1 MENRLDSAREPNAG
15 IDALHAAFLS
25 ILPRIEAYARFYFR
39 GARPTRRADLVA
51 EVVALAWKW
60 FARLAERGMDGC
72 RFAPTLARFAARAV
86 RCGRRVCGQEKDQ
99 DALSPLAQMRRCF
112 VVSTLPEFS
121 TLSGNPLAEALQD
134 NTHTPPDEQ
143 ACFRLDFPAWLGR
156 LGARNRSIAED
167 MALGH
172 RTEELA
178 RTYGIS
184 PGRVSQLRREF
195 HIDWER
201 FCGGPVA

>member
-1 MENRLDSAREPNAG
+1 VAHGRFFFR
-15 IDALHAAFLS
+15 
-25 ILPRIEAYARFYFR
+25 RI
-39 GARPTRRADLVA
+39 RRADRRE
-51 EVVALAWKW
+51 EVLQEMIALSWKW
-60 FARLAERGMDGC
+60 FARLAERGKDAT
-72 RFAPTLARFAARAV
+72 RFPRALASYAARAV
-86 RCGRRVCGQEKDQ
+86 KSGRKVCGQEPDR

-112 VVSTLPEFS
+112 VVGTLPEFS

-172 RTEELA
+172 RTEELSRA
-178 RTYGIS
+178 YGIS

-195 HIDWER
+195 HDDWER
-201 FCGGPVA
+201 FCGEPVA